1 MLGVVGDLRHHGSG
15 CGRTS
20 VRGAL
25 VIGALGVL
33 VLVGMA
39 RPARSGV
46 RTTNGESVPS
56 EVVVVELD
64 RSIDKVTSRFL
75 SRALDDAADR
85 GAELVIVRLDTPGG
99 LATATRDMVRD
110 IFASRIPVVVYVAPE
125 GSRAASAGTFV
136 AASAGVAAMA
146 PATNIGAASAVGGQG
161 EDLPKTLKRKANED
175 AAALLRSIA
184 ERRGR
189 NAAALE
195 AAVFE
200 AKAYSAEQ
208 AVELGIVDLVADDLD
223 DLLAQLDGR
232 EIPVRGSVVT
242 VDTDDL
248 RVRHVDLNW
257 FEEILAFLSDPT
269 LAFLLLSLGGLG
281 LVIEILHFGAV
292 VPGVVGLVLLVLGF
306 AGVGQLPFSW
316 AGVAMIGLALA
327 LFLAEAHAPGFGF
340 FGIVGVGALVL
351 GGLFLVGFFGS
362 PGLPGSPEFRVNRA
376 VIIGVGAAVGLIVGA
391 LTWQLRRAATIP
403 GYQSPYRRDAIVGQV
418 GRVTR
423 RLDPVGEVHVAGEF
437 WGATLPAGET
447 AEADETV
454 RVTGSTGL
462 TLHVE
467 RIDQREGQRQWPS

>member
-1 MLGVVGDLRHHGSG
+1 MLGVGVDLRDHD
-15 CGRTS
+15 GRWRMRS
-20 VRGAL
+20 VRAGILLGAFGAL
-25 VIGALGVL
+25 VL
-33 VLVGMA
+33 VSVAG
-39 RPARSGV
+39 SGV
-46 RTTNGESVPS
+46 GVAAPDGGRARS
-56 EVVVVELD
+56 EVVVIELD
-64 RSIDKVTSRFL
+64 RNIDKVTARFL
-75 SRALDDAADR
+75 SRALDDAGDR
-85 GAELVIVRLDTPGG
+85 DVELVIVRLDTPGG
-99 LATATRDMVRD
+99 LVTATRDMVSD
-110 IFASRIPVVVYVAPE
+110 IFASRVPVVVYVAPE

-146 PATNIGAASAVGGQG
+146 PATNIGAASVVGGQG
-161 EDLPKTLKRKANED
+161 ADLPQTLKRKANED

-195 AAVFE
+195 AAVFK
-200 AKAYSAEQ
+200 ATAYSAEE
-208 AVELGIVDLVADDLD
+208 AVELGIVDLIADDLD

-232 EIPVRGSVVT
+232 EIPTRGSVVT
-242 VDTDDL
+242 VNTEDL
-248 RVRHVDLNW
+248 RLRNVDLNW
-257 FEEILAFLSDPT
+257 FEEILEFLSDPT
-269 LAFLLLSLGGLG
+269 LAFLLLSLGGLA
-281 LVIEILHFGAV
+281 LVIEILNFGAV
-292 VPGVVGLVLLVLGF
+292 VPGVVGIVLLVLGF

-340 FGIVGVGALVL
+340 FGIGGVVALVL

-362 PGLPGSPEFRVNRA
+362 PDLPGSPEFRVNRM
-376 VIIGVGAAVGLIVGA
+376 VIIGVGVAAGLIVGA
-391 LTWQLRRAATIP
+391 LTWQLRRAATMP
-403 GYQSPYRRDAIVGQV
+403 GYQSPSRRDAIVGQI

-454 RVTGSTGL
+454 RVTGTTGL

-467 RIDQREGQRQWPS
+467 RTNQKEGQRPWPS